1 MNAGRAIRRLE
12 EAGFTHDQATGMVEI
27 LQEEAIDTLATKD
40 HVKATVELAVE
51 RGKNS
56 IILWMVGLVFA
67 QFLGQTSLILIVGN
81 ILWGQ

>member
-1 MNAGRAIRRLE
+1 MQDERFAGSRRL
-12 EAGFTHDQATGMVEI
+12 ALPHDQATGMVEI

-40 HVKATVELAVE
+40 HVKATVEIAVE

-67 QFLGQTSLILIVGN
+67 QFLGQTSLTLIVGN

>member
-1 MNAGRAIRRLE
+1 MGRGPAT
-12 EAGFTHDQATGMVEI
+12 AFTHDQATGVVEI
-27 LQEEAIDTLATKD
+27 MQEEVIDTLATKD
-40 HVKATVELAVE
+40 HVKTTVELAVE

-81 ILWGQ
+81 MLWGT